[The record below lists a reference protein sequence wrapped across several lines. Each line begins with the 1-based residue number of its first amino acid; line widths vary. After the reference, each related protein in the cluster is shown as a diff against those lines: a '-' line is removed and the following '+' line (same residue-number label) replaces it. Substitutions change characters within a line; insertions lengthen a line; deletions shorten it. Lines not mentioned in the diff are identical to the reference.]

1 MIESARA
8 NILDCPFDRITMAQ
22 TVERCLAFCR
32 QPRASHTIVT
42 LNTAGLV
49 MMRDDE
55 SFRQACLSGDLIVA
69 DGVPVLWAG
78 RLLGEPLPGR
88 VAGVDLMAELLAAGA
103 REGLRVYLLGAKPE
117 IVDALLELCRTQYPG
132 LVVAGTQDGYFD
144 RGESDAIVAAI
155 REAKADI
162 LFIGMPSP
170 FKEVWAEAHKQ
181 ALETPVIIGVGGSFD
196 VLTGHVQRAPLWMQK
211 SGLEWSWRLM
221 MEPRKMWRRYLVGNS
236 RFIFMLL
243 RALLQRRPRAGARY
257 SAP

>member
-1 MIESARA
+1 MIANARA
-8 NILDCPFDRITMAQ
+8 NILDCRFDRITLAQ
-22 TVERCLAFCR
+22 TVEHCMEFCR
-32 QPRASHTIVT
+32 QPRSSHTIVT
-42 LNTAGLV
+42 INSAGLV

-55 SFRQACLSGDLIVA
+55 TFRRACMSGDLVVA

-88 VAGVDLMAELLAAGA
+88 VAGVDLMAALLSAAA
-103 REGLRVYLLGAKPE
+103 RQGLRVYFLGAKPE
-117 IVDALLELCRTQYPG
+117 IIDALVVRCREQYPG
-132 LVVAGTQDGYFD
+132 LVVAGARDGYFD
-144 RGESDAIVAAI
+144 RAESDAVVAHI
-155 REAKADI
+155 RDAQADI

-170 FKEVWAEAHKQ
+170 FKEVWAQAYKR

-196 VLTGHVQRAPLWMQK
+196 VLTGHVKRAPPWMQK
-211 SGLEWSWRLM
+211 SGLEWSWRLL

-243 RALLQRRPRAGARY
+243 RALLQRRFRAGARY